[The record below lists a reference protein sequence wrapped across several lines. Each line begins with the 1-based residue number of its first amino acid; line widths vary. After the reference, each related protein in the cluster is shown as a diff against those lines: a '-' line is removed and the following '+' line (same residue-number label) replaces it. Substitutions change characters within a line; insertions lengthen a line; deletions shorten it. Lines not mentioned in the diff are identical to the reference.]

1 MASYKETYAYARGM
15 EVKNTLLQDRKE
27 DKPTT
32 LSFSCALDNVRT
44 ESATPLLGPAPTHN
58 VLGFSALAPY
68 QLHKK
73 ESVASPS
80 DYSWKVELKGGNQE
94 AAYRVYTNNADPTDF
109 QEYADKTIRVI
120 DNLTDLVTRLSLKN
134 DKLSLRNDIL
144 EAEIAT
150 LRSQQ

>member
-1 MASYKETYAYARGM
+1 M
-15 EVKNTLLQDRKE
+15 EGKLHKKSSEQKE

-58 VLGFSALAPY
+58 VLGFSAIAPY
-68 QLHKK
+68 QLHRK

-109 QEYADKTIRVI
+109 QEYAGKTIRVI
-120 DNLTDLVTRLSLKN
+120 DHLTDLVTRLTDKN
-134 DKLSLRNDIL
+134 DRLQ
-144 EAEIAT
+144 AEIAT